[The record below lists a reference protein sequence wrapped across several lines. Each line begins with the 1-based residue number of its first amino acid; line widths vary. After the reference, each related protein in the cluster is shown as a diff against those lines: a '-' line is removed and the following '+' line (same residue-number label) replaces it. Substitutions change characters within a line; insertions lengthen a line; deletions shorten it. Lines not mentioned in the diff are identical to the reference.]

1 MQRRKFLQQSV
12 LASAGVLAGGSVVA
26 AAAGSAA
33 GPGSGTEVGGMGVA
47 DVTGTENGGAMGAE
61 FPVVRIA
68 EAQRKFKSQAVER
81 IIREVRQNVG
91 NKEIGWLFE
100 NCFPNTLDT
109 TVDFELAG
117 GKPDTYVITGDIDA
131 MWLRDSSAQVWPYLS
146 LCKDDKDLQQL
157 IRGVIHRQAKCILKD
172 PYANAF
178 YKDESKISE
187 WKATDLTDMK
197 PGIHE
202 RKWEIDS
209 LCYPI
214 RLGHGYWQITGDKSP
229 FDEQWLAAMKT
240 VLETFKTQQRKEN
253 DGPYS
258 FQRKTSFATDSVPLR
273 GYGYP
278 TKKVGLIHSMFR
290 PSDDATIYPFLIPS
304 NLFALSSLR
313 NLRTMLQALS
323 IGKDLDGLAFALEND
338 VNKALLEHAI
348 VNHPIYGEVFAY
360 EADGFGNHTFMD
372 DANVPSL
379 LALPYLQSPHYSG
392 DLSVLHPEK
401 RGYTVYQNTRRML
414 LSENNPFYFKGKAG
428 EGIGGPHAGLNMI
441 WPLSIIIRGL
451 TSHDSQEVAF
461 CLKLLQN
468 SHAGKGFM
476 HESFHKD
483 DVNKFSRPWFAWAN
497 TLFGEFVMKTYKTQP
512 ALLS

>member
-1 MQRRKFLQQSV
+1 MRRRKFLQQGTM
-12 LASAGVLAGGSVVA
+12 ATAGFFIAGKSIGA
-26 AAAGSAA
+26 AGAADANGTLGADGALAAAGAA
-33 GPGSGTEVGGMGVA
+33 GTA
-47 DVTGTENGGAMGAE
+47 EN
-61 FPVVRIA
+61 FPVVRIPESA
-68 EAQRKFKSQAVER
+68 RKFKSMSVEKT
-81 IIREVRQNVG
+81 IREVRSNIG

-109 TVDFELAG
+109 TVTFELTG

-146 LCKDDKDLQQL
+146 LSKEDKDLQQL
-157 IRGVIHRQAKCILKD
+157 IKGVIHRQAKCILRD

-178 YKDESKISE
+178 YKDENKISE
-187 WKATDLTDMK
+187 WKSDLTDMK

-214 RLGHGYWQITGDKSP
+214 RLSFGYWDETKDTSP
-229 FDEQWLAAMKT
+229 FDKEWVEAMKLI
-240 VLETFKTQQRKEN
+240 VKTFREQQRK
-253 DGPYS
+253 DGKGPYT
-258 FQRKTSFATDSVPLR
+258 FQRTTNFATDTVPLR

-313 NLRTMLQALS
+313 SLRTLLQTLKIEQSLS
-323 IGKDLDGLAFALEND
+323 DQCFALENELIS
-338 VNKALLEHAI
+338 ALNEHAI
-348 VNHPIYGEVFAY
+348 VTHPVYGDVFAY

-372 DANVPSL
+372 DANIPSL
-379 LALPYLQSPHYSG
+379 LALPYLQSTVFAG
-392 DLSVLHPEK
+392 DLSVLNSDK
-401 RGYTVYQNTRRML
+401 RGYAVYQNTRRMV
-414 LSENNPFYFKGKAG
+414 LSEANPFFFKGKAG
-428 EGIGGPHAGLNMI
+428 EGIGGPHVGADMI
-441 WPLSIIIRGL
+441 WPLGIIMRGL
-451 TSHDSQEVAF
+451 TSRDSKEISL
-461 CLKLLQN
+461 CLDMLQK
-468 SHAGKGFM
+468 SHAGTGFM

-483 DVNKFSRPWFAWAN
+483 DASKFSRKWFAWAN
-497 TLFGEFVMKTYKTQP
+497 TLFGEFVLKTYRERP